1 VNYWIDLFTG
11 KTWEEFRKHGSKTTG
26 FRQRMK
32 SFQKR
37 VQPGDIFLCYL
48 TGVMRWVGA
57 LKNKGTS
64 DDKTRIWSV
73 DEFPV
78 RFDVEPLVE
87 LEPENGIPMNFLA
100 GKVAFFRDEKDRG
113 KFKGFVRMSPNLF
126 KEKEDGNFILSLLEK
141 AKDNPVR
148 HELDPKKMQK
158 RPTYLVKRKGKPEK
172 TVSIPCSIMEE
183 PLSLRDE
190 PADLKKETLHT
201 QIQFELLELGASM
214 GLDVWVARN
223 DRSKICNGKSL
234 GQNSRMLEKL
244 PQVTTNDAAKKT
256 IELID
261 VLWLKNN
268 AVIAAF
274 EIECTTSIYSGLL
287 RMADLLS
294 LMPNIKVD
302 FFLVAPKERRV
313 KVEQEIRRPAFALS
327 DKPLNEVCGFIST
340 EVLMKKAA
348 SLRDL
353 KLAGSLKDNFIK
365 SIAEYFSKTDH

>member
-1 VNYWIDLFTG
+1 
-11 KTWEEFRKHGSKTTG
+11 
-26 FRQRMK
+26 
-32 SFQKR
+32 
-37 VQPGDIFLCYL
+37 
-48 TGVMRWVGA
+48 
-57 LKNKGTS
+57 
-64 DDKTRIWSV
+64 
-73 DEFPV
+73 
-78 RFDVEPLVE
+78 
-87 LEPENGIPMNFLA
+87 
-100 GKVAFFRDEKDRG
+100 
-113 KFKGFVRMSPNLF
+113 
-126 KEKEDGNFILSLLEK
+126 
-141 AKDNPVR
+141 
-148 HELDPKKMQK
+148 
-158 RPTYLVKRKGKPEK
+158 
-172 TVSIPCSIMEE
+172 
-183 PLSLRDE
+183 
-190 PADLKKETLHT
+190 
-201 QIQFELLELGASM
+201 
-214 GLDVWVARN
+214 
-223 DRSKICNGKSL
+223 
-234 GQNSRMLEKL
+234 MLEKL

-340 EVLMKKAA
+340 EVLMNKAA

>member
-1 VNYWIDLFTG
+1 MNYWIDLFTG

-48 TGVMRWVGA
+48 TGAMRWVGA

-100 GKVAFFRDEKDRG
+100 GKVAFFKEEKDRG

-148 HELDPKKMQK
+148 LELDPKKMQK

-172 TVSIPCSIMEE
+172 TVSIPSSIMEE
-183 PLSLRDE
+183 PLSLKDE

-244 PQVTTNDAAKKT
+244 PPLTSNDAANKT

-261 VLWLKNN
+261 VLWLKNK
-268 AVIAAF
+268 AVKAAF

-294 LMPNIKVD
+294 LQPNIQID
-302 FFLVAPKERRV
+302 FFLVAPEERRV

-327 DKPLNEVCGFIST
+327 ERPLNEVCGFIST

-348 SLRDL
+348 LLRDI
-353 KLAGSLKDNFIK
+353 KIAGSLKDNFLK

>member
-1 VNYWIDLFTG
+1 MNYWIDLFTG

>member
-1 VNYWIDLFTG
+1 
-11 KTWEEFRKHGSKTTG
+11 
-26 FRQRMK
+26 MK

-365 SIAEYFSKTDH
+365 SIAEYFSRTDH

>member
-1 VNYWIDLFTG
+1 MNYWIDLFTG

-365 SIAEYFSKTDH
+365 SIAEYFSRTDH

>member
-64 DDKTRIWSV
+64 DDKTRIWSA

-183 PLSLRDE
+183 PLYLRDE

-244 PQVTTNDAAKKT
+244 PQVTANDAAKKT

-261 VLWLKNN
+261 VLWLKKN

-294 LMPNIKVD
+294 LMPNTKVD
-302 FFLVAPKERRV
+302 FFLVAPKERRE
-313 KVEQEIRRPAFALS
+313 KVEQEIRRPAFALI

-340 EVLMKKAA
+340 EVLMKKAV

-365 SIAEYFSKTDH
+365 SIAEYFSQTDH